1 MGLTVAQLFARVG
14 VSGADSSV
22 RTLKGVSGQVDAT
35 QRRMDGMGG
44 ASKRLTAGM
53 AKVGA
58 VAGGVL
64 VAGMV
69 GSAKAAMSWESAITG
84 VAKTIEGDVSAIGK
98 GIRDMALEIPI
109 AATELA
115 AIAEAGGALG
125 VAKGD
130 ILGFTE
136 TVAKLGETTDL
147 TTDAAATGLGHL
159 KTTLNLTGVEF
170 EQVGDILVNLGNKGA
185 STESQIL
192 GMAENIAGAANTI
205 GATKEQ
211 VLAWASAMANTGE
224 EVEAG
229 GSSIQRFWLETFSMV
244 QKGGADLK
252 LLAKTAGM
260 TAGQFKRAYEKDA
273 AGTLQKFMV
282 SLGKLT
288 KAEQLATLEGLGFTD
303 IRIQRALL
311 KLLGNTDNL
320 ADSINTANDAG
331 GALGVESQKRFDTV
345 ASAVGTVKNAFFEMG
360 VSIGTGMLPHIKRFA
375 DETVAFVKGNR
386 DELAALGD
394 DVGSFLGR
402 IDMGEVLAMGRDLV
416 SVMKDAAGF
425 VLKILE
431 AVNQLPGPIKAAGA
445 GLLVLNK
452 ASGGAVSDIIGGA
465 AGSVVKGAAGRVPG
479 LGSLVAQPVRVVNWP
494 IGLGA
499 GGLPGAVAGKGG
511 LVGALKGLIP
521 LAIGAAVVEAAASVA
536 GVTRDAPNRTVND
549 QGNIVRAVSD
559 VGQKIGTL
567 QAAEKQLAER
577 AAGGDTFAAK
587 QLAAVRDEL
596 TKLNLGSQTGHF
608 SQISP
613 VTREANQKDDI
624 VNLAQLQKGT
634 NALLIDQF
642 RQMVGALKAAKGP
655 DAVRA
660 AVAAT
665 VALVVGKGRGNV
677 AATRGVVADL
687 KLKLA
692 QTDDPRTRAALT
704 AAIAKVE
711 RKIAGREFAAAQN
724 RTLEGMLRDGKLSKD
739 ELSKIKGIEQS
750 LRDRGL
756 PAAAN
761 RIREKVEQAKR
772 DQVAASRSAGQQT
785 AFAIRDKRFSADV
798 TIRPQTAY
806 FNIDGSRVAR
816 AVMPYVRPGQ
826 APRAS

>member
-98 GIRDMALEIPI
+98 GIRDMALEMPI

-136 TVAKLGETTDL
+136 TVAKLGETTNL
-147 TTDAAATGLGHL
+147 TADAAATGLGGL
-159 KTTLNLTGVEF
+159 KTTLRLTGDEF
-170 EQVGDILVNLGNKGA
+170 EQVGDILVNLGNKGS
-185 STESQIL
+185 STESEIL
-192 GMAENIAGAANTI
+192 GMAENIAGAASAI
-205 GATKEQ
+205 GASKEQ
-211 VLAWASAMANTGE
+211 VLGWAAAMANTRE
-224 EVEAG
+224 EAEAG
-229 GSSIQRFWLETFSMV
+229 GSSIQRFWLGTFKHV
-244 QKGGADLK
+244 QKGGAALK

-303 IRIQRALL
+303 IRVTRALL
-311 KLLGNTDNL
+311 KLLANTDNL
-320 ADSINTANDAG
+320 TDSINNANSAS

-416 SVMKDAAGF
+416 TVMKDAAGF
-425 VLKILE
+425 VLKILD

-452 ASGGAVSDIIGGA
+452 ASGGAVSDILGGA

-499 GGLPGAVAGKGG
+499 GGGGLGGAVGAAGKGG
-511 LVGALKGLIP
+511 GIGALGKVALVGETVGLAMAVYGVQQEVSAANSAL
-521 LAIGAAVVEAAASVA
+521 A
-536 GVTRDAPNRTVND
+536 GE
-549 QGNIVRAVSD
+549 VRATSDAWIANNNVS
-559 VGQKIGTL
+559 
-567 QAAEKQLAER
+567 R
-577 AAGGDTFAAK
+577 ADLVKG
-587 QLAAVRDEL
+587 LAAVDQGINDIQANPLNVLVSGSALDEL
-596 TKLNLGSQTGHF
+596 RATRAGILT
-608 SQISP
+608 QIAATDR
-613 VTREANQKDDI
+613 VREASSRTKDDLTA
-624 VNLAQLQKGT
+624 VGLKQVAAA
-634 NALLIDQF
+634 NAIAT
-642 RQMVGALKAAKGP
+642 RVES
-655 DAVRA
+655 VRA
-660 AVAAT
+660 SEINAAS
-665 VALVVGKGRGNV
+665 
-677 AATRGVVADL
+677 
-687 KLKLA
+687 
-692 QTDDPRTRAALT
+692 RTT
-704 AAIAKVE
+704 AAITRVRDSVDAS
-711 RKIAGREFAAAQN
+711 KIA
-724 RTLEGMLRDGKLSKD
+724 S
-739 ELSKIKGIEQS
+739 
-750 LRDRGL
+750 
-756 PAAAN
+756 
-761 RIREKVEQAKR
+761 V
-772 DQVAASRSAGQQT
+772 V
-785 AFAIRDKRFSADV
+785 AIRNKRFSADV
-798 TIRPQTAY
+798 TVRPQTAY

-816 AVMPYVRPGQ
+816 AIMPYVRPGQ